1 MIMTLRDVFSFATS
15 EIGDE
20 GGNLVVLSWYLR
32 APVAPAV
39 TKRLAR

>member
-1 MIMTLRDVFSFATS
+1 MLFPSTS

-32 APVAPAV
+32 APII
-39 TKRLAR
+39 ARAAAKAICSM